1 MQIHPSIN
9 QHTDWRLHSW
19 SDCNGKWN
27 LSPPGQMQFSIC
39 GKWKSTI
46 MQELICG
53 VCKASDWP
61 VHTVYHHNWLPTWE
75 LADKLELQWQSS
87 EATWQRICLMEL
99 SGGVL
104 QGLGR
109 RFSSKWIVNEKGSF
123 RLIQIFHQFYPN
135 ENITLDCGADLRH
148 IILYSSDINLCVFR
162 VAAGFVKALCRFPAF
177 LPILFWTGQLT
188 HIKIFE
194 RLRDQHKDYMIAG

>member
-27 LSPPGQMQFSIC
+27 LSPAGQMQFSIC

-46 MQELICG
+46 IQELICG
-53 VCKASDWP
+53 VCEMSDWP
-61 VHTVYHHNWLPTWE
+61 GHAVHHQKWLPTPG
-75 LADKLELQWQSS
+75 LADKWELQWQSS
-87 EATWQRICLMEL
+87 EATWQRFCLVGL
-99 SGGVL
+99 SGSVW

-109 RFSSKWIVNEKGSF
+109 HFSSEWTVSEKGISH
-123 RLIQIFHQFYPN
+123 LIQNFHQFYPN
-135 ENITLDCGADLRH
+135 ENIALDCGGDLRH

-162 VAAGFVKALCRFPAF
+162 VAAWFVKALCGFPAF
-177 LPILFWTGQLT
+177 LPILSWTGQLT
-188 HIKIFE
+188 PIKECSEIST
-194 RLRDQHKDYMIAG
+194 RLIW